1 MLAQQGYPSVFCAC
15 PAVGDFQ
22 KLVHWSEK
30 DALRTKTIQR
40 VLKLTRGWEAA
51 ADHAKS
57 AVPADTRFRTFLSD
71 TGFTLL
77 YPCNNGKVDIEQTAG
92 GFFQDPPAAFGC
104 KWAADESVA
113 FAAISTTIAHACLPV
128 RVRQRPSKIHCHKE

>member
-1 MLAQQGYPSVFCAC
+1 MAQCAQICNPVPSIKLAQQGYPSVFCAC
-15 PAVGDFQ
+15 LAVGDFQ

-30 DALRTKTIQR
+30 DAQRTKTIQR

-57 AVPADTRFRTFLSD
+57 AMPADTRFRTFLSD

-92 GFFQDPPAAFGC
+92 GFFKTHLQHLVANGLQRLFGNVFNR
-104 KWAADESVA
+104 SQTLH
-113 FAAISTTIAHACLPV
+113 I
-128 RVRQRPSKIHCHKE
+128 